1 MVSSTGPSGHNVEYL
16 LKLAEWMHAALPD
29 VWDDHLFTIEQQ
41 VPGFPDPLLASLS
54 FSSFVSQ
61 DAHTHPS

>member
-1 MVSSTGPSGHNVEYL
+1 MVSSRGPSGHNVEYL

-41 VPGFPDPLLASLS
+41 VTGSPCPC
-54 FSSFVSQ
+54 FVS
-61 DAHTHPS
+61 PSS